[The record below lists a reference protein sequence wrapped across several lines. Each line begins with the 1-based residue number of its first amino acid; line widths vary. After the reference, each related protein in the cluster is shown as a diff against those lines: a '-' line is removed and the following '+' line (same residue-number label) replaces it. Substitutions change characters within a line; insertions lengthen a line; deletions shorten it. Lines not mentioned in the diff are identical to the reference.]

1 MADLQRNLSACFNLQ
16 DLLEPDAAH
25 AVRSL
30 LPDDVGGDLS
40 ALCVWPDQVRHWYK
54 YRWTGPLHF
63 IDTPDKACSFDY
75 SSKLFKS
82 KPSVQ
87 FNGCLWICSCISQS
101 FCDVKCNAMVLVG
114 EQGTATAP
122 TAPRTCAS
130 PAPSPTS
137 RPSCCTTSTA
147 APTGDVSEAM
157 VHFGAGVNQT
167 SCISA
172 FSNHALSCC
181 DTTQTT

>member
-1 MADLQRNLSACFNLQ
+1 MYHLVYGVESSEDGLADETEEDVGLGAFIITFNLQ

-25 AVRSL
+25 AVRNL

-54 YRWTGPLHF
+54 YKWTGPLHF

-75 SSKLFKS
+75 SSKLF
-82 KPSVQ
+82 
-87 FNGCLWICSCISQS
+87 NGRLWNGLLDQKGLYG
-101 FCDVKCNAMVLVG
+101 VVG

-147 APTGDVSEAM
+147 APTGDVRM
-157 VHFGAGVNQT
+157 LRNGAGGVCQPNV
-167 SCISA
+167 SVC
-172 FSNHALSCC
+172 F
-181 DTTQTT
+181 